1 MEKSLNIQ
9 KQTTTNTPN
18 TLQTQI
24 AVDVLRDIQSIYE
37 SSNKSNIIKE
47 LLITK
52 YCKVESITSFR
63 TYPFTLFD
71 DDSLFYQE
79 IEKEFKYLLL
89 SNQEAFLFDSFL
101 FSITYYLSIFYIDLI
116 QKPDIYEKNKRF
128 FKECM
133 VTIINNLH
141 FLPKQD
147 AQEAI
152 AIKFYKYLIGL
163 MQQIQDKK
171 YKKSVKVR

>member
-1 MEKSLNIQ
+1 MEPSLNIQ

-24 AVDVLRDIQSIYE
+24 AVNILRDIQSIYE
-37 SSNKSNIIKE
+37 SSNKANMIKE

-52 YCKVESITSFR
+52 YSKVESITSFR

-79 IEKEFKYLLL
+79 IEKEFKYILF
-89 SNQEAFLFDSFL
+89 SNQAAFLIDSFL
-101 FSITYYLSIFYIDLI
+101 FSITYYISIFSIDLI
-116 QKPDIYEKNKRF
+116 QKPDIYENNKRF
-128 FKECM
+128 FKESM
-133 VTIINNLH
+133 VTIINNL
-141 FLPKQD
+141 FVLPKQN

-163 MQQIQDKK
+163 TQQIQDNN
-171 YKKSVKVR
+171 YKKLFKVL